1 MSWLE
6 ILGALGGVAGVGAL
20 VKVLIDVYHAK
31 SNKTTVD
38 LDNMNKILQEAITRH
53 DKLEKRFDEFQS
65 KAHEYVQELRG
76 MIVARDEKINSLE
89 TRIND
94 FEKVVN
100 SAWKCDY
107 PPRIEDCPVYREYE
121 RRRLCEDC
129 KNHKEA

>member
-6 ILGALGGVAGVGAL
+6 IVGAIGGSAGVVAL
-20 VKVLIDVYHAK
+20 IKAGIDVYKAK
-31 SNKTTVD
+31 SGKTSVD
-38 LDNMNKILQEAITRH
+38 LDNMNKILQEAIARH
-53 DKLEKRFDEFQS
+53 EKLEKRFDEFQN
-65 KAHEYVQELRG
+65 KAHEYVKELRT

-107 PPRIEDCPVYREYE
+107 PPKLEDCPVYKEYE
-121 RRRLCEDC
+121 RRRLCDDC